1 MQHVVRCCMATGY
14 DDEEI
19 GSEDGE
25 GWEDDMED
33 SAEGAGSG
41 DANSCLAN
49 RRRGKGTGNPG
60 KPGKK
65 LRLADLQSQFG
76 VGLKVCGV
84 AVFICCSVLVSP
96 VHAKHRQAVDK
107 LCCMHCCGRLRRRLR
122 WHLCRCS

>member
-1 MQHVVRCCMATGY
+1 
-14 DDEEI
+14 
-19 GSEDGE
+19 
-25 GWEDDMED
+25 MED

-76 VGLKVCGV
+76 VGLKVCCI
-84 AVFICCSVLVSP
+84 AVCIGCSICLLQSALCMQSID
-96 VHAKHRQAVDK
+96 RQWTSCAA
-107 LCCMHCCGRLRRRLR
+107 CTIMGG
-122 WHLCRCS
+122 

>member
-1 MQHVVRCCMATGY
+1 MQHVVRCCCVAAGY

-19 GSEDGE
+19 GSEDGD

-41 DANSCLAN
+41 DANSRLAN

-76 VGLKVCGV
+76 VGLKVSGNSVNIRCR
-84 AVFICCSVLVSP
+84 ICCLRCASQP
-96 VHAKHRQAVDK
+96 
-107 LCCMHCCGRLRRRLR
+107 CG
-122 WHLCRCS
+122 CKA